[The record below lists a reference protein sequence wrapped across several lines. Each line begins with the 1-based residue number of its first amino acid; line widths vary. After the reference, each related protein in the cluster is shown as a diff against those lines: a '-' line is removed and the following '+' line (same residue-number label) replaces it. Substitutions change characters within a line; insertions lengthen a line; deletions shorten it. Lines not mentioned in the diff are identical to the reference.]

1 MFPFNS
7 APPYL
12 YQQQV
17 IQQPNTQKNV
27 SGFSLIELMVV
38 MAIMAVLMSL
48 SGGLMQKSINQQARQ
63 VELEQVSQLF
73 KKLSYKAYYGGGAI
87 QVRLEKNQMKITNVV
102 DALNFTNKGDLAEED
117 DEQYSENQ
125 NSDHQDFGNPEHES
139 QDVEFINF
147 EQLTFVAQDYNVS
160 SKGIVS
166 PSQYQVFWLAGIKTF
181 ELKLLFSEPAL

>member
-27 SGFSLIELMVV
+27 NGFSLIELMVV

-48 SGGLMQKSINQQARQ
+48 SGGLMQKSISQQTRQ

-87 QVRLEKNQMKITNVV
+87 QVRLEKNQMQITSLV
-102 DALNFTNKGDLAEED
+102 DAITFNDEENLANEEYQQNNVD
-117 DEQYSENQ
+117 S
-125 NSDHQDFGNPEHES
+125 NSDEPDSKYQ
-139 QDVEFINF
+139 EFEVINF
-147 EQLTFVAQDYNVS
+147 EQLTFVAQDYSVS
-160 SKGIVS
+160 SKGIVT
-166 PSQYQVFWLAGIKTF
+166 PNQYQIFWLESIKTF
-181 ELKLLFSEPAL
+181 ELKSLFSEPAL